1 MARPRVRTTRGS
13 RPVIAPRRSRA
24 PKTYAP
30 TLTPVRI
37 SELARLA
44 DVPAATIKHYL
55 REGLLPGPAARTSR
69 NMSYYDPQLAARVRT
84 IKELQTRRFLP
95 LRLINELLEPA
106 PSAAVRADADTTLR
120 RHLGELEPAI
130 LAGAAEAQ
138 AHRGRGAGAATAA
151 ELCASYAISAV
162 ELAELAAAGLSQPG
176 ADGRYRDA
184 DLELIEVIDE
194 TRHRGLGDLFPMA
207 ILAPYAEAVRA
218 LVRAELEMFRVRV
231 LSGAALPPRPLDDV
245 ARDATRLGERLV
257 VAMRAKLIIAELRAL
272 RGDASPPAVTATRRR
287 SR

>member
-1 MARPRVRTTRGS
+1 VARL
-13 RPVIAPRRSRA
+13 RA
-24 PKTYAP
+24 PNAP
-30 TLTPVRI
+30 PTHGRGGRATPSSAPATARGALVRI
-37 SELARLA
+37 SDLARQA
-44 DVPAATIKHYL
+44 GVPSATIKHYM
-55 REGLLPGPAARTSR
+55 REGLLPRPTARTSR
-69 NMSYYDPQLAARVRT
+69 NMAYYDPRLAARVRT
-84 IKELQTRRFLP
+84 IKDLQTRRFLP
-95 LRLINELLEPA
+95 LRLIGDLLEPA
-106 PSAAVRADADTTLR
+106 PSAEVRADAEATLR
-120 RHLGELEPAI
+120 RHLGELAPAI
-130 LAGAAEAQ
+130 QAGADDARARRGRADRGDRAEELVARCAITADELTGLAEAGLAG
-138 AHRGRGAGAATAA
+138 
-151 ELCASYAISAV
+151 
-162 ELAELAAAGLSQPG
+162 PG